1 MYTYTQFWWSTRKKF
16 RSSALQL
23 VTAGHKGLAIFDIS
37 RTLCGIL
44 AVPSNAVFCTC
55 PGLTLTNI
63 LKRLIQDLPCIQL
76 ATNWYSNV
84 NYFTDSILL
93 SQNYNIWSSSL
104 CFVVTLYVKS
114 PTTLQSYLSP
124 THSGRWCSY
133 HLSAMSI
140 LFTPHNSQWIIP
152 ATLSCLFLY
161 SVCAGFVHSLMTW
174 LTLLPLSWCSLHNA
188 DSILLSTWNFT

>member
-1 MYTYTQFWWSTRKKF
+1 MYTYTQFWWSTKKKF
-16 RSSALQL
+16 PSSALQL
-23 VTAGHKGLAIFDIS
+23 VTAGHKGVAIFHIS

-44 AVPSNAVFCTC
+44 AVPSNAVFCS
-55 PGLTLTNI
+55 GLTLTNI
-63 LKRLIQDLPCIQL
+63 LKWLIQDLPCIQQL
-76 ATNWYSNV
+76 ATNWYSKV

-104 CFVVTLYVKS
+104 CFVVALYVKS
-114 PTTLQSYLSP
+114 HNTSILSVSNTLWS
-124 THSGRWCSY
+124 WCSY

-140 LFTPHNSQWIIP
+140 PFTPRNSQWIIR

-161 SVCAGFVHSLMTW
+161 SVYASLVHSLMTW